1 VKDPVGNMECLREVW
16 DTLDVYSD
24 RLEKFITEDLEHRT
38 NFCKYK
44 TTEYTA
50 FQEFY
55 YLLLRSTIMST
66 KSGRLKIEQT
76 LTSILGRIPMTD

>member
-1 VKDPVGNMECLREVW
+1 MVCLREVW
-16 DTLDVYSD
+16 DALDVYFN
-24 RLEKFITEDLEHRT
+24 RLEKFITEDLEHIT

-76 LTSILGRIPMTD
+76 LTSILGKFPMTD